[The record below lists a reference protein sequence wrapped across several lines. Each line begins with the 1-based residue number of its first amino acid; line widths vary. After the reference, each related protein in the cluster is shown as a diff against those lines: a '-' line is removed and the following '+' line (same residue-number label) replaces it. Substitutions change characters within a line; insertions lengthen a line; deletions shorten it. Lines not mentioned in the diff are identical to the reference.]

1 MSNDLDQEPIDREQ
15 VPRWRIV
22 HEKNGKFYNSSGQE
36 RAGDLARIEDTYRRR
51 YGVKP
56 VIKSSRKPRVL
67 R

>member
-1 MSNDLDQEPIDREQ
+1 MSDDPKHESIDLAE

-22 HEKNGKFYNSSGQE
+22 HEKGGRYYNSSGQE
-36 RAGDLARIEDTYRRR
+36 LPGDLARIEDTYRRR

-56 VIKSSRKPRVL
+56 VIRKSRKPRVI